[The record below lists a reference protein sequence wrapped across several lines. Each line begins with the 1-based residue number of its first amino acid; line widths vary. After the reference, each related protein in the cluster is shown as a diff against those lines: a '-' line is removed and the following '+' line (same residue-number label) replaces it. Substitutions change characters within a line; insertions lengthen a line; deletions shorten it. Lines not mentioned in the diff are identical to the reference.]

1 LPNNASQ
8 SILASLETLKASVGQ
23 RDMKIAYI
31 AIAALFAHG
40 ALADD
45 EVKRFLIVAKDT
57 PVSTVVSNYAR
68 HSGISVVVTP
78 GVTGVVNIA
87 QDGPITRTE
96 YLLRTAAGLE
106 EIRVGLY
113 PNGTNGLVA
122 KWMTPSDPPPPVA
135 THKAKPFVSAESH
148 EARAAREK
156 AFLEQVRVNLFKS
169 KNESSA
175 KEGPANNEIQPT
187 K

>member
-1 LPNNASQ
+1 
-8 SILASLETLKASVGQ
+8 
-23 RDMKIAYI
+23 MKIAYI
-31 AIAALFAHG
+31 AIAVVLAHG

-68 HSGISVVVTP
+68 HSGIPVVVAP

-96 YLLRTAAGLE
+96 YLRRTAAGLE
-106 EIRVGLY
+106 AIKVGLY

-122 KWMTPSDPPPPVA
+122 KWINPSDPPPPVPP
-135 THKAKPFVSAESH
+135 HRAKPFVSTESH

-156 AFLEQVRVNLFKS
+156 AFLEQVRTNLFQS
-169 KNESSA
+169 KNESPER
-175 KEGPANNEIQPT
+175 EGTANKTNGH
-187 K
+187 